1 MNKNTN
7 LHEEVCDQN
16 RRGLTAG
23 SLHPSSILHS
33 LSEEPLLWPQCTDKL
48 IENGGCSNE
57 AQPNKHP
64 SFDVFEE
71 LFCSSLP
78 SAGLAPLALRTH
90 PGPHSDVL
98 KRGYLGKQEHKHRKY
113 FVLRAGSH
121 SGPSRLE
128 WYRNED
134 SFMAVE
140 KSAVETGIFSVHKQ
154 GVIFLRCCLGVSLM
168 SCPRKDYN
176 VALYAKDQTL
186 VVVGKDQQ
194 DQHEWYTAI
203 KKLMEEELTDGN
215 REGFDEEDAGYCTLP
230 PASFYKQ
237 VWPVTVKPRGLGRS
251 RSLAGEV
258 LLCLT
263 ASALVLVR
271 VGHDLDLPSVM
282 LPLLTVRRFGHLDG
296 TFFLELGRS
305 AQHGPGEIW
314 MEPRDNGS
322 SAVAQQIHEAVRE
335 VVRALRVIPDFGW
348 SGSPS
353 KNCSSHSQG
362 LIALKRSRP
371 KQREKPIHCRADGS
385 PPHLQSQIQSDS
397 TKLTKETQNPESVS
411 LSPLG
416 TELCSALE
424 ADCYMEMKIDH
435 SPVKERRSEG
445 REYMLMSPGATHGLQ
460 DEYVA
465 MTSPQKHDLTK
476 RVSFSFLQSSFSSG
490 SDDHSPQNITEQ
502 TPPPW
507 TLYSGQSNSRAVN
520 TWVTS
525 SPVSR
530 AGALR
535 PVSFFSRRSP
545 TEPARPDTEDAPEQ
559 SVRSCLL
566 SCLPSCL
573 QPKTNG

>member
-1 MNKNTN
+1 M
-7 LHEEVCDQN
+7 
-16 RRGLTAG
+16 
-23 SLHPSSILHS
+23 
-33 LSEEPLLWPQCTDKL
+33 
-48 IENGGCSNE
+48 
-57 AQPNKHP
+57 
-64 SFDVFEE
+64 
-71 LFCSSLP
+71 
-78 SAGLAPLALRTH
+78 AL
-90 PGPHSDVL
+90 
-98 KRGYLGKQEHKHRKY
+98 
-113 FVLRAGSH
+113 
-121 SGPSRLE
+121 
-128 WYRNED
+128 
-134 SFMAVE
+134 E
-140 KSAVETGIFSVHKQ
+140 KSAVETGIFRTHKQ

-168 SCPRKDYN
+168 SSPRKDYK

-186 VVVGKDQQ
+186 VFVGKDQQ

-203 KKLMEEELTDGN
+203 KKLIEEELTDGN

-230 PASFYKQ
+230 LASFYKQ

-251 RSLAGEV
+251 KSLAGEV

-271 VGHDLDLPSVM
+271 VGNDLDLPSVM

-314 MEPRDNGS
+314 MEPRDEGS
-322 SAVAQQIHEAVRE
+322 STVVQQIHEAVRE
-335 VVRALRVIPDFGW
+335 VVRALRVIPDFSW
-348 SGSPS
+348 SVSPS
-353 KNCSSHSQG
+353 KNSSSHSQG
-362 LIALKRSRP
+362 LITLKRSRP
-371 KQREKPIHCRADGS
+371 KQREKPMHCRADGS
-385 PPHLQSQIQSDS
+385 PPLGLTENLQSQIQSDS
-397 TKLTKETQNPESVS
+397 PKVTKETQNPESVS

-416 TELCSALE
+416 AEPCSEPE
-424 ADCYMEMKIDH
+424 AECYMEMKTEH
-435 SPVKERRSEG
+435 SSVKERRSEG
-445 REYMLMSPGATHGLQ
+445 RGYMLMSPRATHGLQ

-465 MTSPQKHDLTK
+465 MTSPQKHGLTK
-476 RVSFSFLQSSFSSG
+476 PMSFSFLQSSFSSG

-507 TLYSGQSNSRAVN
+507 TLYSGQQSNSRAVN
-520 TWVTS
+520 TWTTS

-535 PVSFFSRRSP
+535 PDSLFSRRSL

-559 SVRSCLL
+559 PVRSCLL